1 MGFGVRM
8 SQLSGMMLIERAD
21 IIDWGWNNISLKWSN
36 DKVMG
41 IQAHVNWEH
50 GLIWPIVEAPNIFLP
65 GAELVYKAGYT
76 AGHFHCHMNSDSF
89 EKWVAG
95 KFILNLPLNAVVV
108 LGNN

>member
-1 MGFGVRM
+1 MTTTH
-8 SQLSGMMLIERAD
+8 SQ
-21 IIDWGWNNISLKWSN
+21 SN
-36 DKVMG
+36 GKVIG
-41 IQAHVNWEH
+41 IQAYVNWEH
-50 GLIWPIVEAPNIFLP
+50 RLIWPIVEAPSIFLP

-76 AGHFHCHMNSDSF
+76 AGHCHGHMNSDNF